1 MKCLLSLFLLPALA
15 VPPQMAHAA
24 LDQAAY
30 VSLAASVLRVEA
42 PRPRGGYAFGSAV
55 AIAPD
60 KVVTNCHVT
69 REAQQIHVLRAGLR
83 WPVQWQAS
91 DLRRDLCLLQVPGL
105 QAQPVT
111 LGHAATLAIGQQVTA
126 LGYTGG
132 LGIQNSA
139 GEVVQ
144 LHRHDGAQVIQSTN
158 WFSSGASGGG
168 LFDDDGRLVGILTFR
183 LRGGES
189 HYYAAPAEWVAQML
203 DETQRG
209 SFRKVMPLDSQPLPY
224 WQTGT
229 SAQPR
234 FLRAAVLVQNDRW
247 SELEALASEWSRAD
261 PGDAEAWYLL
271 GTALARQD
279 RLPEARLA
287 LECSLS
293 LEPARAAARERLA
306 DVATRG
312 AAATPVPKP
321 CPTDRP

>member
-189 HYYAAPAEWVAQML
+189 HYFAAPVEWVLQMMK
-203 DETQRG
+203 DSARG
-209 SFRKVMPLDSQPLPY
+209 NFRQVMPLDTRQLPY
-224 WQTGT
+224 WQAGP
-229 SAQPR
+229 AQQPR
-234 FLRAAVLVQNDRW
+234 FLQAAALAGSQRW
-247 SELEALASEWSRAD
+247 SDLERLARDWTTVEPED
-261 PGDAEAWYLL
+261 GEPWYLL
-271 GTALARQD
+271 GLALDRQGRADDAR
-279 RLPEARLA
+279 RA
-287 LECSLS
+287 LECSLAI
-293 LEPARAAARERLA
+293 EPTRQAARRALAEIAGRLPPSNA
-306 DVATRG
+306 SA
-312 AAATPVPKP
+312 PP
-321 CPTDRP
+321 CQPDRP

>member
-1 MKCLLSLFLLPALA
+1 MKCLLSLPLLPALA
-15 VPPQMAHAA
+15 LPLQPAHAA

-30 VSLAASVLRVEA
+30 VHLAASVLRVEA
-42 PRPRGGYAFGSAV
+42 PRARGGYAFGSAV
-55 AIAPD
+55 AVAPD

-91 DLRRDLCLLQVPGL
+91 DLSRDLCLLQVPGL
-105 QAQPVT
+105 EAQPVA
-111 LGHAATLAIGQQVTA
+111 LGRAATLAIGQPVTA

-168 LFDDDGRLVGILTFR
+168 LFDDEGRLVGILTFR

-203 DETQRG
+203 AETQRG
-209 SFRKVMPLDSQPLPY
+209 TLRKVMPLDSQPLPY
-224 WQTGT
+224 WQAGPA
-229 SAQPR
+229 AQPR

-247 SELEALASEWSRAD
+247 SELEALASEWSRAEPD
-261 PGDAEAWYLL
+261 DAEAWYLL
-271 GTALARQD
+271 GSALARQD

-306 DVATRG
+306 DVANRG
-312 AAATPVPKP
+312 AAATTPSKP

>member
-1 MKCLLSLFLLPALA
+1 MKCLLSLPLLPALA
-15 VPPQMAHAA
+15 FPTQSAQAA

-30 VSLAASVLRVEA
+30 VSLAASELRVEA

-55 AIAPD
+55 AVAPD

-69 REAQQIHVLRAGLR
+69 RDAQHIHVLRAGLR

-91 DLRRDLCLLQVPGL
+91 DLARDLCLLQVPGL
-105 QAQPVT
+105 EAQPVT
-111 LGHAATLAIGQQVTA
+111 LGRAATLAIGQPVTA

-168 LFDDDGRLVGILTFR
+168 LFDDEGRLVGILTFR

-189 HYYAAPAEWVAQML
+189 HYYAAPSEWVAQML

-209 SFRKVMPLDSQPLPY
+209 GFHKVMPLDSQPLPY
-224 WQTGT
+224 WQAGP
-229 SAQPR
+229 SSQPR
-234 FLRAAVLVQNDRW
+234 FLKAAVLVQNDRW
-247 SELEALASEWSRAD
+247 SELEALASEWSRAEPD
-261 PGDAEAWYLL
+261 DAEAWYLL

-279 RLPEARLA
+279 RLPQARLA

-306 DVATRG
+306 EVATRG
-312 AAATPVPKP
+312 AAATLSSKP